1 MKETFDCWAFVPAR
15 GGSKSIPYK
24 NLALLSGV
32 PLLDYGIRAV
42 QASKNCQRI
51 IGSTDDDRI
60 AERFTALGI
69 ECDRRPP
76 ELAADDTP
84 VADVVREWLMRT
96 CAPKKI
102 LPNVVILVQPTS
114 PFLRPEDVSQL
125 LKIFLSREDARSA
138 QTIVNC
144 PHNAHAWNQRAFED
158 GLVRFVHSD
167 ERKRAYNKQ
176 RKPKRWLFGNLIA
189 VRVAA
194 LLAGEDFFA
203 TPSVGVEIERPY
215 DFDVDSAADLSL
227 AEALMRQGIVQLPH
241 MNLASRPVS

>member
-1 MKETFDCWAFVPAR
+1 MKETRDCWAFVPAR
-15 GGSKSIPYK
+15 GGSKSIRYK

-42 QASKNCQRI
+42 QASRNCQRI
-51 IGSTDDDRI
+51 VGSTDDERI

-69 ECDRRPP
+69 EFDRRPP
-76 ELAADDTP
+76 ELADDDTP
-84 VADVVREWLMRT
+84 IAEVAREWLMRT
-96 CAPKKI
+96 RASKMP
-102 LPNVVILVQPTS
+102 LPNILLLVQPTS
-114 PFLRPEDVSQL
+114 PFLRPEDVSRL
-125 LKIFLSREDARSA
+125 LKAFLAREDAHSA
-138 QTIVNC
+138 QTIVGC
-144 PHNAHAWNQRAFED
+144 PHNAHAWNQRAFEN

-167 ERKRAYNKQ
+167 ERKCAYNKQ

-215 DFDVDSAADLSL
+215 DFDVDSAADLDL
-227 AEALMRQGIVQLPH
+227 AEALVRQGIVQLPH
-241 MNLASRPVS
+241 MNLTSRTVL